1 MSNRI
6 LIADDEKEIVELL
19 KLYLENEGHEIVE
32 AYDGLDALQK
42 LKANGADLAVI
53 DIMMPGLD
61 GFSLT
66 KKIREKYNI
75 PVIILSAR
83 SEDKDKILGLG
94 LGADDYIVK
103 PFNPLEVVARVKAQ
117 LRRFYQLNR
126 EPDRE
131 TKEDKLCSGPFTL
144 DRRSCSFCK
153 NGVEIP
159 LTSTEYKILMML
171 MEQPGRVFTKVQI
184 YENVRG
190 DYFDGDDNA
199 IMVHISKIREKI
211 EDEPGNPKYLKT
223 IRGIGYRFDK
233 RVSS

>member
-1 MSNRI
+1 MGNRI
-6 LIADDEKEIVELL
+6 LIVDDEKEIVELL
-19 KLYLENEGHEIVE
+19 KLYLENEGHKIVE
-32 AYDGLDALQK
+32 AYDGLDALEK
-42 LKANGADLAVI
+42 LQANPVDLAVI

-66 KKIREKYNI
+66 KKIREKINI

-117 LRRFYQLNR
+117 LRRFYQLNKVPER
-126 EPDRE
+126 DVQ
-131 TKEDKLCSGPFTL
+131 EDILCVGPYTL
-144 DRRSCSFCK
+144 DRRSCIFYK
-153 NGVEIP
+153 DGVEIP
-159 LTSTEYKILMML
+159 LTSTEYKILQMM

-184 YENVRG
+184 YEHVRG

-211 EDEPGNPKYLKT
+211 EDEPGNPIYLKT

-233 RVSS
+233 RVSP